1 MIISGQASG
10 KFLFRSFLHSKE
22 FASKLRLES
31 NRGDYKSSKA
41 LARTTIFLEE
51 GVNIQE
57 LPLIVKKINDIG
69 LVCNVKGKDDATPFD
84 SRYLDAFKKKEQL
97 GVISKGNRKQGVEKI
112 DIETKIAKQ
121 RIDIETEEGTAILFS
136 SDLECLKHTNIEEIL
151 EGLNS
156 SHSTKGIYSLLEN
169 KIADEINCRIAL
181 QGLRKIIEMEN
192 VQRRYK
198 NAKLL
203 RQEQLIVNT
212 INRDAVLKQLVKM
225 IVRSQDSQ
233 MIVEGLCALKKDK
246 FSPPRNIYRDCLS
259 DEALIRASD
268 GDFTLSQLMDVVKVL
283 SSYKDSRYQE
293 FIDILWVG
301 IANREEEINADLL
314 VPLFKLMYLFNQS
327 KNMVRIILEKKLSE
341 HWLRLTGSQI
351 GEILNCYHR
360 DVLSLGCLISASKW
374 ASVSMNTSKEKDLID
389 FIQSLYAKKYI
400 DDRIELTL
408 EEYMKAKGIHIKDPR
423 LIAAIMNYCGT
434 MRVRN
439 VHIISICGEYF
450 IKYGKKLPAS
460 LLASILM
467 PFGLLDIQPPH
478 SKLFWEVFEE
488 VLFEKFL
495 DLKPNEILDILLSC
509 IYLEKYP
516 LSFWEIVV
524 KSHSLDMIYKKKHT
538 IFNKDLLY
546 KLILFDASMYIECE
560 HYRNFRVNS
569 NSIAKSLFVDVRLRR
584 IINQIYK
591 PLECVVGKEK
601 KLSKNVLLSKLPFIN
616 FYVLDILIHSLSVST
631 EIFNLYLQSNRN
643 LNTVVLIHLPEH
655 YCRNTKH
662 LIGPQITRKRQIRKL
677 GFRVVS
683 LNYTTLEKL
692 LDQPEELS
700 NYLIQNF
707 EAAEDAL

>member
-1 MIISGQASG
+1 MIISGQACG
-10 KFLFRSFLHSKE
+10 KFLFRSFLHTKE

-31 NRGDYKSSKA
+31 NRGDYRSSKA

-51 GVNIQE
+51 GMYIQE
-57 LPLIVKKINDIG
+57 LPMIVKKINDIG
-69 LVCNVKGKDDATPFD
+69 LVCNVKG
-84 SRYLDAFKKKEQL
+84 
-97 GVISKGNRKQGVEKI
+97 NRKQAAEKI

-121 RIDIETEEGTAILFS
+121 RIDIETDEGTAILFS

-156 SHSTKGIYSLLEN
+156 SYSTKGIYSLLEN

-203 RQEQLIVNT
+203 RQEQLVVNT
-212 INRDAVLKQLVKM
+212 INRDAILKQLVKM

-233 MIVEGLCALKKDK
+233 MIIEGLCALKKDK
-246 FSPPRNIYRDCLS
+246 FSPARNIYRDCLS

-268 GDFTLSQLMDVVKVL
+268 GDFTLSQLIDVVKVL

-293 FIDILWVG
+293 FIDMLWVG
-301 IANREEEINADLL
+301 ITNREEEINADLL

-327 KNMVRIILEKKLSE
+327 KNMVRIILERKLSE

-360 DVLSLGCLISASKW
+360 DVLSSGCLMSASKW
-374 ASVSMNTSKEKDLID
+374 ASMSMNTSKEKDLID

-423 LIAAIMNYCGT
+423 LIATIMNYCGT

-450 IKYGKKLPAS
+450 IKYGKELPAS
-460 LLASILM
+460 LLAPILM
-467 PFGLLDIQPPH
+467 PFGLLDIRPPH

-488 VLFEKFL
+488 VLFEKCL

-509 IYLEKYP
+509 IHLEKYP
-516 LSFWEIVV
+516 LSFWETVV
-524 KSHSLDMIYKKKHT
+524 KSHSLDIIYKKRNT

-569 NSIAKSLFVDVRLRR
+569 NNIAKSLFVDVRLRR

-591 PLECVVGKEK
+591 PLESVVGKEK

-631 EIFNLYLQSNRN
+631 EIFNLENNRN
-643 LNTVVLIHLPEH
+643 LNTVILIHLPEH

-662 LIGPQITRKRQIRKL
+662 LIGPQVTRKRQIRKL
-677 GFRVVS
+677 GFRVVC
-683 LNYTTLEKL
+683 LDYMTLEKL
-692 LDQPEELS
+692 FDQPEELS
-700 NYLIQNF
+700 NYLIKNF

>member
-1 MIISGQASG
+1 MIISGQACG
-10 KFLFRSFLHSKE
+10 KFLFRSFLHTKE

-31 NRGDYKSSKA
+31 NRGDYRSSKA

-51 GVNIQE
+51 GMYIQE
-57 LPLIVKKINDIG
+57 LPMIVKKINDIG
-69 LVCNVKGKDDATPFD
+69 LVCNVKG
-84 SRYLDAFKKKEQL
+84 
-97 GVISKGNRKQGVEKI
+97 NRKQAAEKI

-121 RIDIETEEGTAILFS
+121 RIDIETDEGTAILFS

-156 SHSTKGIYSLLEN
+156 SYSTKGIYSLLEN

-203 RQEQLIVNT
+203 RQEQLVVNT
-212 INRDAVLKQLVKM
+212 INRDAILKQLVKM

-233 MIVEGLCALKKDK
+233 MIIEGLCALKKDK
-246 FSPPRNIYRDCLS
+246 FSPARNIYRDCLS

-268 GDFTLSQLMDVVKVL
+268 GDFTLSQLIDVVKVL

-293 FIDILWVG
+293 FIDMLWVG
-301 IANREEEINADLL
+301 ITNREEEINADLL

-327 KNMVRIILEKKLSE
+327 KNMVRIILERKLSE

-360 DVLSLGCLISASKW
+360 DVLSSGCLMSASKW
-374 ASVSMNTSKEKDLID
+374 ASMSMNTSKEKDLID

-423 LIAAIMNYCGT
+423 LIATIMNYCGT

-450 IKYGKKLPAS
+450 IKYGKELPAS
-460 LLASILM
+460 LLAPILM
-467 PFGLLDIQPPH
+467 PFGLLDIRPPH

-488 VLFEKFL
+488 VLFEKCL

-509 IYLEKYP
+509 IHLEKYP
-516 LSFWEIVV
+516 LSFWETVV
-524 KSHSLDMIYKKKHT
+524 KSHSLDIIYKKRNT

-569 NSIAKSLFVDVRLRR
+569 NNIAKSLFVDVRLRR

-591 PLECVVGKEK
+591 PLESVV
-601 KLSKNVLLSKLPFIN
+601 
-616 FYVLDILIHSLSVST
+616 
-631 EIFNLYLQSNRN
+631 EIFNLENNRN
-643 LNTVVLIHLPEH
+643 LNTVILIHLPEH

-662 LIGPQITRKRQIRKL
+662 LIGPQVTRKRQIRKL
-677 GFRVVS
+677 GFRVVC
-683 LNYTTLEKL
+683 LDYMTLEKL
-692 LDQPEELS
+692 FDQPEELS
-700 NYLIQNF
+700 NYLIKNF

>member
-1 MIISGQASG
+1 MIISGQACG
-10 KFLFRSFLHSKE
+10 KFLFRSFLHTKE

-31 NRGDYKSSKA
+31 NRGDYRSSKA

-51 GVNIQE
+51 GMYIQE

-69 LVCNVKGKDDATPFD
+69 LVCNVKG
-84 SRYLDAFKKKEQL
+84 
-97 GVISKGNRKQGVEKI
+97 NRKQAAEKI

-121 RIDIETEEGTAILFS
+121 RIDIETDEGTAILFS

-156 SHSTKGIYSLLEN
+156 SYSTKGIYSLLEN

-203 RQEQLIVNT
+203 RQEQLVVNT

-233 MIVEGLCALKKDK
+233 MIIEGLCALKKDK
-246 FSPPRNIYRDCLS
+246 FSPARNIYRDCLS

-268 GDFTLSQLMDVVKVL
+268 GDFTLSQLIDVVKVL

-293 FIDILWVG
+293 FIDMLWVG

-327 KNMVRIILEKKLSE
+327 KNMVRIILERKLSQ

-360 DVLSLGCLISASKW
+360 DVLSSGCLMSASKW
-374 ASVSMNTSKEKDLID
+374 ASMSMNTSKEKDLID

-423 LIAAIMNYCGT
+423 LIATIMNYCGT

-439 VHIISICGEYF
+439 VHIITICGEYF
-450 IKYGKKLPAS
+450 IKYGKELPAS
-460 LLASILM
+460 LLAPILM
-467 PFGLLDIQPPH
+467 PFGLLDIRPPH

-488 VLFEKFL
+488 VLFEKCL

-509 IYLEKYP
+509 IHLEKYP
-516 LSFWEIVV
+516 LSFWETVV
-524 KSHSLDMIYKKKHT
+524 KSHSLDMIYKKRNT

-569 NSIAKSLFVDVRLRR
+569 NNIAKSLFVDVRLRR

-591 PLECVVGKEK
+591 PLESVVGKEK

-631 EIFNLYLQSNRN
+631 EIFNLENNRN

-662 LIGPQITRKRQIRKL
+662 LIGPQVTRKRQIRKL
-677 GFRVVS
+677 GFRVVC
-683 LNYTTLEKL
+683 LDYMTLEKL
-692 LDQPEELS
+692 FDQPEELS
-700 NYLIQNF
+700 NYLIKNF